1 MPKLSDNVNRMPA
14 SPIRKLVPSADI
26 AKKKGLNVLH
36 LNIGQPDVPSPV
48 TAIEALHKWDVPV
61 ISYTRSEGTVEY
73 REALCEYFH
82 SHGFKDLKPNNF
94 LVTNGGSEAIIFA
107 LSIIG
112 DAGDEVIIPEPF
124 YANYN
129 GFSAQTNLK
138 VVPVS
143 SHIED
148 GFSLPSIEE
157 FEKRITDKTRAIVI
171 CHPGNPTG
179 YLYTKSE
186 LDKLAELVIKHDLFL
201 ISDEVYREYVYDDK
215 HVSILSYPIL
225 KDNAIV
231 IDSESKRFSM
241 CGIRLGAIVSRNQEF
256 LSAGL
261 KYAQARL
268 SPSLISQ
275 VIATEAHKSAD
286 EYFKES
292 KKEYDSRRNF
302 LVEELNKID
311 GIICPNPKGAFYCV
325 AKLPVDNAESFA
337 KWMLEEFEYKG
348 ETVMVAPAAG
358 FYATPGMGEK
368 EVRIAYVLEKEELKR
383 AVEVLDAGI
392 KAYNNK

>member
-1 MPKLSDNVNRMPA
+1 MPKLSDNVSRMPA

-26 AKKKGLNVLH
+26 AKRKGLNVLH